1 MVKFGNITEEQ
12 YKNGLRSL
20 NVNNSLGFEQTVTT
34 LTHILAKVQEQK
46 YYTLLGQS
54 LTDFVPV
61 EIGTGSYSGQ
71 IFQYRI
77 GKIGDPFESGVVSPG
92 NGVNKDANV
101 DIEIDGANIK
111 NNFWRFDYTV
121 TKELIEMAKVNAENF
136 SIIEQKES
144 ARLKTYQLGIQD
156 VAFVGLKNDTAVKG
170 LLNQSDVTVNTE
182 LLSANIKDM
191 TLAQIHNFIKG
202 LVNAF
207 LANNNYTVY
216 PNRLLLPTVDY
227 NILGTQF
234 SPEFPVKTVK
244 EVMEDA
250 FKGITGNDFKIVHAK
265 YCDNAGTTG
274 ARYVLY
280 NCDPDTLTMY
290 LPRPYTPHPL
300 FPAGALDLVSQAEAQ
315 FTGVWVKRPK
325 EVLYLDVTAST

>member
-1 MVKFGNITEEQ
+1 MIKFGNITEEE

-92 NGVNKDANV
+92 NGVNKDAAV

-121 TKELIEMAKVNAENF
+121 TKELIEMAKVNAQNF
-136 SIIEQKES
+136 SIIEQKEA
-144 ARLKTYQLGIQD
+144 ARLKTYQLGIQR
-156 VAFVGLKNDTAVKG
+156 VAFLGLENDTAVKG
-170 LLNQSDVTVNTE
+170 LLNQSDVTVNTD
-182 LLSANIKDM
+182 LLGAKLKDM
-191 TLAQIHNFIKG
+191 TLAQMQAFVKG
-202 LVNAF
+202 IIDKF
-207 LANNNYTVY
+207 CKNNNYTVY
-216 PNRLLLPTVDY
+216 PNRLLISSEDY
-227 NILGTQF
+227 NILGTQW
-234 SPEFPVKTVK
+234 SAEFPSMTVRQVLL
-244 EVMEDA
+244 EA
-250 FKGITGNDFKIVHAK
+250 FKGITGNDFKIVHAT
-265 YCDNAGTTG
+265 YCDNAGTAG

-300 FPAGALDLVSQAEAQ
+300 FPQGSLDLVSQAEAQ

-325 EVLYLDVTAST
+325 ELLYLDVTSST